1 MDTDIGKILYLDSRA
16 EISFNSVDEMITEF
30 RNLNK
35 ESIHSGVIEFQCNP
49 SSSIVFNQVAK
60 EVLLNFAISLKDSE
74 KTLYR
79 TTIIDEKAV

>member
-1 MDTDIGKILYLDSRA
+1 MDTDIGKILYLNSKT
-16 EISFNSVDEMITEF
+16 EISFSSLDEMITEF
-30 RNLNK
+30 KNLNK
-35 ESIHSGVIEFQCNP
+35 ESIHSGVIEFQCSP

-79 TTIIDEKAV
+79 TMIIDEKAI